1 MGQVA
6 LLVCF
11 GFIGF
16 LLHLDRK
23 QAPKVSLALWIPTIW
38 MLYEASRPLG
48 TWFMSVTEE
57 DASSPMDQLFLMGL
71 LVLGLA
77 VLSRRRIQWS
87 ALFRANKWL
96 MVLFG
101 YMLVSVL
108 WSELGFV
115 SFKRWIREFEALV
128 MALIVISDPRP
139 RDALEALL
147 RRTIYIHIPL
157 SMALVK
163 YLPAYGVQFNR
174 WTGDIMWV
182 GVSTQKNGLGV
193 LCLLSAFF
201 LAWTTFRAWR
211 DHTLTSTKTGK
222 QRLYAHG
229 LVFVMTILLLRG
241 PPGSYSSVS
250 GYSSTSIAALVMGVM
265 VLLGLAWM
273 QKRGNRMSALTIQ
286 GLLILILCYGTVL
299 PLSGGLSVS
308 GFTSALGRD
317 GTFTGRTDIWAELV
331 PYVRDRPLLGCGFGG
346 FWTPEMRVKHIISQ
360 AHNGYLEVLMEVGSV
375 GLLLI
380 AGFIL
385 SSAGKAVRALPHNFD
400 WASFCI
406 CSLLMFTLHNS
417 TEASINTFTNF
428 FTAVIMFVAMSV
440 ASTRNPQPRR
450 EQNHDR
456 HAEGMSQNAPEP
468 PSAEPVGTSQGVT

>member
-1 MGQVA
+1 MSQVA
-6 LLVCF
+6 LLVFF

-16 LLHLDRK
+16 LLYLDRK
-23 QAPKVSLALWIPTIW
+23 QAPKVSFALWIPTVW
-38 MLYEASRPLG
+38 MLYAASRPLG

-57 DASSPMDQLFLMGL
+57 DASSPMDQLFLMAL
-71 LVLGLA
+71 LLMSLL
-77 VLSRRRIQWS
+77 VLSRRKIQWS

-96 MVLFG
+96 MVLLG
-101 YMLVSVL
+101 YMLVSVV

-115 SFKRWIREFEALV
+115 SFKRWIREFEVLV
-128 MALIVISDPRP
+128 MALIIISDPRP
-139 RDALEALL
+139 HDAMEALL

-163 YLPAYGVQFNR
+163 YLPAYGVQFNQ

-201 LAWTTFRAWR
+201 LVWTTFRAWR
-211 DHTLTSTKTGK
+211 DGTLTSTKTGK

-229 LVFVMTILLLRG
+229 LVLVMTILLLRG
-241 PPGSYSSVS
+241 PPGTYSSVS
-250 GYSSTSIAALVMGVM
+250 GYSSTSIAALLMGVM

-273 QKRGNRMSALTIQ
+273 QKRGNRMSVMTIQ
-286 GLLILILCYGTVL
+286 GLLILIIFYGTIL

-317 GTFTGRTDIWAELV
+317 GTFTGRTDIWADLV
-331 PYVRDRPLLGCGFGG
+331 PYVKDRPLLGCGFGG
-346 FWTPEMRVKHIISQ
+346 FWTPEMRMKHIISQ
-360 AHNGYLEVLMEVGSV
+360 AHNGYLEVLMEVGSA

-380 AGFIL
+380 VAFVL
-385 SSAGKAVRALPHNFD
+385 SSAGKAVRSLGRNFD

-428 FTAVIMFVAMSV
+428 FTAVIMFVAMTV
-440 ASTRNPQPRR
+440 ASTRNPQMKR

-456 HAEGMSQNAPEP
+456 RGATMSQNAPNP
-468 PSAEPVGTSQGVT
+468 PMREPVGSSQGVT